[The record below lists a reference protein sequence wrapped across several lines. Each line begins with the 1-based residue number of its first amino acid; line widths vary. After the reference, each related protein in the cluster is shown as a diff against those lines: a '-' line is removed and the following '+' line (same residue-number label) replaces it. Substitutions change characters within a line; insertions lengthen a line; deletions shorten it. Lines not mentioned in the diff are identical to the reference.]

1 MSSDTPDPGATPG
14 YIIDPAVPDDAPL
27 TVGEARNLHKAVGT
41 LADTVGTF
49 NNRLAGGERRWAVLT
64 VLGAAIVVV
73 LGGIIWLGLGMNR
86 IARCQA
92 QQNDAIRASTIQV
105 RASRADQDDQSVA
118 LLDHQ
123 LALFGTVLDPNSTP
137 EQRRDASI
145 AYRQSVQAARA
156 SIVAA
161 KQKAEDN
168 PLPTGSCT

>member
-1 MSSDTPDPGATPG
+1 MSDNPGPIPVPR

-27 TVGEARNLHKAVGT
+27 TVAEARKLHEAVGT
-41 LADTVGTF
+41 LADTVGAF

-64 VLGAAIVVV
+64 ALSAAIVVV
-73 LGGIIWLGLGMNR
+73 LGGIIWLGLGVNR

-92 QQNDAIRASTIQV
+92 QQSDAIRASTIQV

-123 LALFGTVLDPNSTP
+123 LALFTRVLDPNSTP

-145 AYRQSVQAARA
+145 AYQQSVQTARA

-161 KQKAEDN
+161 KRKAVDN